1 MVLAQKQ
8 THGSMVQNRELRN
21 KPTLISAINN
31 LWQWSQG
38 YTKILSSINGAG
50 KTGQLLSK
58 ILTGSLLYTICKHK
72 LKMDERLKY

>member
-8 THGSMVQNRELRN
+8 TDGSMVQNRELRN
-21 KPTLISAINN
+21 KPTLVSAINN
-31 LWQWSQG
+31 LRKQSKG
-38 YTKILSSINGAG
+38 YKKIFSSINGVG

-58 ILTGSLLYTICKHK
+58 ILTGSLLYSICKHK

>member
-8 THGSMVQNRELRN
+8 TPGSMVQNRELRD
-21 KPTLISAINN
+21 KTLILAINN
-31 LWQWSQG
+31 LWQRSQG